1 MTSKINKSTA
11 TKTTKSGNLITVTI
25 EQGTWIETVS
35 IDGHEVGAKTHLV
48 DRMEIKVT
56 DQSGKVLIKGDH
68 ISMITPEAY
77 FSSYDEFVAKGI
89 VARIGDSYI
98 SQVTLDLIDE
108 VISEAKSNC
117 EKTEEQIEIETV
129 IAEKN
134 AKVEAWENSPEGK
147 AEIEDMNR
155 HEELMREMDR
165 EDSDY

>member
-1 MTSKINKSTA
+1 MTNKINKSTA

-25 EQGTWIETVS
+25 EQGTWSETVS
-35 IDGHEVGAKTHLV
+35 LDGHEVGAKTHLV

-56 DQSGKVLIKGDH
+56 DPNGKVLIEGDH

-77 FSSYDEFVAKGI
+77 FSSYDEFVAKGL

-98 SQVTLDLIDE
+98 SQVSLDLINT
-108 VISEAKSNC
+108 VIDEAKSNC
-117 EKTEEQIEIETV
+117 EKTEEQVKIETA

-134 AKVEAWENSPEGK
+134 AKVVAWENSPEGK
-147 AEIEDMNR
+147 AEIEAMR
-155 HEELMREMDR
+155 RQEELMREMDR